1 MKYRKRRPVRIR
13 LEKLWKWLIA
23 VLLLGGAIRG
33 CESMNDLVAVYG
45 ENQCRNLVV
54 TSTMEA
60 VSQAETGEKLLY
72 FTETDKT
79 NTFQLNSAAIRDFQT
94 NVSVLLTQKLESLG
108 EQSHRVRLG
117 TVFSNF
123 LLMDRGPEITF
134 RFVPVGSVQVSAT
147 SDLQSA
153 GINQVLYRVMLQ
165 VQTEMTILLPGRTKR
180 IQCDQRIP
188 IEEVILSGEVPL
200 VYGG

>member
-1 MKYRKRRPVRIR
+1 MKYRKRRPLRIR
-13 LEKLWKWLIA
+13 LEQLWKWLIA

-72 FTETDKT
+72 FTEIDKR

-123 LLMDRGPEITF
+123 LLMDRGPEIAF
-134 RFVPVGSVQVSAT
+134 RFVPVGSVQVSVT

>member
-1 MKYRKRRPVRIR
+1 MKYRKRRPLRIR
-13 LEKLWKWLIA
+13 LEQLWKWLIA

-79 NTFQLNSAAIRDFQT
+79 NTFQLNSAAIRNFQT

-123 LLMDRGPEITF
+123 LLMDRGPEIIF

>member
-1 MKYRKRRPVRIR
+1 MKYRKRRSLRIR
-13 LEKLWKWLIA
+13 WEQLWKWLIT
-23 VLLLGGAIRG
+23 LLLLVGVIRG
-33 CESMNDLVAVYG
+33 CGSMNDLVAVYG

-60 VSQAETGEKLLY
+60 VSQAETDEKLLY
-72 FTETDKT
+72 FTAIDKT
-79 NTFQLNSAAIRDFQT
+79 NAVKLNSAAVRDFQT
-94 NVSVLLTQKLESLG
+94 NVSVLLTQKLEDLG

-123 LLMDRGPEITF
+123 LLMDRGPEITL
-134 RFVPVGSVQVSAT
+134 RFVPVGSVQVTAT